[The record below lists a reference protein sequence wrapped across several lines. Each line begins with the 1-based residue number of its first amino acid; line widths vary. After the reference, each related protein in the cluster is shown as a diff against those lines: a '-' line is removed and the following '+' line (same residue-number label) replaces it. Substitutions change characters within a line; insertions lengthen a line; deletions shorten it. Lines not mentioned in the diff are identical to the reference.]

1 MGHAYTNR
9 LIHETSPYLQQHAH
23 NPVDWYAWGEE
34 ALRKAK
40 AEDKPIL
47 LSIGYAACH
56 WCHVMERESFED
68 PRVAQ
73 VMNEHFVCVKVDR
86 EERPDLDR
94 IYQSAVQMMGVH
106 GGWPLTAF
114 LTPDGEPFYGGTYYP
129 PEERHGLPSFT
140 RVLLSVSRAWREDR
154 EEVRKAVGQFLEALG
169 HLNRFQASPGE
180 PSAAVVDAAVR
191 ALSRSVDPVHGGFG
205 RAPKFPQPSA
215 LELLLRVGAR
225 GDAFALDMAT
235 LTLRKMAEGGVYDQ
249 VGGGF
254 HRYSVD
260 ARWLVPH
267 FEKMLY
273 DNAQLIGLYVH
284 AHQATGEALF
294 ARIARETVGYVLRE
308 MQHPEGGF
316 YSTQD
321 ADSEGEE
328 GKFFVWTKEEIFR
341 VLGEDLGDLCSRA
354 FGVSEAGNFEHGKNI
369 LHVVATPEQLA
380 KRVEKSPEEI
390 GMLLGQVKC
399 KLFGA
404 RDKRVKPGR
413 DEKILTAW
421 NGLMI
426 SACAAAGAAL
436 GHEPALEAAV
446 RAAEFIERHLTRDG
460 RLLRTWTA
468 GEAKLNGYLDDYTF
482 LTAAFL
488 DLYEATLEE
497 RFLRRAEALHR
508 VTVEQFWDEAEGGFF
523 FTAKDHERLV
533 ARMKSAY
540 DEAIPSGT
548 AVATMNLLRF
558 ASLTG
563 EEAYRRMADRVF
575 RSLLRAMEQSPSG
588 FGHLLLALDFATRGP
603 VEVVLVGPR
612 DAPALRAMR
621 EVVHRR
627 HLPNRVLAHLDPSA
641 PAGPLAGPL
650 FEGKQ
655 AVDGQVTAYVCRD
668 HTCSAPVTDPG
679 ALAELLEREGSK
691 GREGQPPAA

>member
-1 MGHAYTNR
+1 MSHTYTNR
-9 LIHETSPYLQQHAH
+9 LVHETSPYLLQHAH

-40 AEDKPIL
+40 AEDKPLL

-68 PRVAQ
+68 PQTAKL
-73 VMNEHFVCVKVDR
+73 MNEHFVSIKVDR

-129 PEERHGLPSFT
+129 PDDRHGLPSFT
-140 RVLLSVSRAWREDR
+140 RILLSVSRAWREDR
-154 EEVRKAVGQFLEALG
+154 DEVRTSVGQFLEGLDR
-169 HLNRFQASPGE
+169 LNRFPASLTE
-180 PSAAVVDAAVR
+180 PTAAVVEAAVR

-205 RAPKFPQPSA
+205 RAPKFPHPSA
-215 LELLLRVGAR
+215 LELLLRAGAR
-225 GDAFALDMAT
+225 GDRFVLEMVT
-235 LTLRKMAEGGVYDQ
+235 LTLRKMAEGGIYDQ

-260 ARWLVPH
+260 ERWLVPH

-273 DNAQLIGLYVH
+273 DNAQLIGVYVH
-284 AHQATGEALF
+284 AHQVTGDPFF
-294 ARIARETVGYVLRE
+294 ARIARETIGYVLRE
-308 MQHPEGGF
+308 MAHPDGGF

-328 GKFFVWTKEEIFR
+328 GKFFVWTKEEVLQ
-341 VLGEDLGDLCSRA
+341 VLGPELGELCSRA
-354 FGVSEAGNFEHGKNI
+354 FDVSEAGNFEHKNI

-380 KRVEKSPEEI
+380 QRFGKTPDEI

-404 RDKRVKPGR
+404 REKRVKPGR

-426 SACAAAGAAL
+426 SACAAAGTVL
-436 GHEPALEAAV
+436 GHGEALEAGV
-446 RAAEFIERHLTRDG
+446 KAADFIERHLTRDG

-468 GEAKLNGYLDDYTF
+468 GEAKLHGYLDDYAF
-482 LTAAFL
+482 LTAALL
-488 DLYEATLEE
+488 DLYEATLDD
-497 RFLRRAEALHR
+497 RFFRRAEALHR
-508 VTVEQFWDEAEGGFF
+508 VTLEQFWDEAEGGFF

-548 AVATMNLLRF
+548 AVATLNLLRF
-558 ASLTG
+558 ASALG
-563 EEAYRRMADRVF
+563 EDAYRRMADRVF
-575 RSLLRAMEQSPSG
+575 RSLLRQMEQSPSG
-588 FGHLLLALDFATRGP
+588 FGHLLLALDFASRGP
-603 VEVVLVGPR
+603 LEIVVVGDR
-612 DAPALRAMR
+612 GAPATRAML
-621 EVVHRR
+621 EPIHRR
-627 HLPNRVLAHLDPSA
+627 YLPNRVLVHLNPAA
-641 PAGPLAGPL
+641 PGRPFTGPLV
-650 FEGKQ
+650 EGKR
-655 AVDGQVTAYVCRD
+655 AVDGQVTAYVCRGF
-668 HTCSAPVTDPG
+668 TCSAPVTDPG
-679 ALAELLEREGSK
+679 ALAALLDEG
-691 GREGQPPAA
+691 GPGTAAGQAPAA

>member
-1 MGHAYTNR
+1 V
-9 LIHETSPYLQQHAH
+9 HETSPYLLQHAH
-23 NPVDWYAWGEE
+23 NPVDWSPWGEE
-34 ALRKAK
+34 ALKRAK

-68 PRVAQ
+68 PRIAEL
-73 VMNEHFVCVKVDR
+73 MNQHFVCIKVDR

-106 GGWPLTAF
+106 GGWPLTVF
-114 LTPDGEPFYGGTYYP
+114 LTPDGEPFYGGTYFP
-129 PEERHGLPSFT
+129 PEDRHGLPSFT
-140 RVLLSVSRAWREDR
+140 RVLLSVARIWREER
-154 EEVRKAVGQFLEALG
+154 GEVRTAVGQFLEGLS
-169 HLNRFQASPGE
+169 HLNRFPASSAE
-180 PSAAVVDAAVR
+180 PNAAVVEGAVR
-191 ALSRSVDPVHGGFG
+191 ALSRTVDPVHGGFG
-205 RAPKFPQPSA
+205 RAPKFPHPSA
-215 LELLLRVGAR
+215 LELLLRAGAR
-225 GDAFALDMAT
+225 GDRFSLDMVT
-235 LTLRKMAEGGVYDQ
+235 LTLRKMAEGGIYDQ

-273 DNAQLIGLYVH
+273 DNAQLIPVYLH
-284 AHQATGEALF
+284 AHQVTGDPLF

-308 MQHPEGGF
+308 MTHPDGGF

-341 VLGEDLGDLCSRA
+341 VLGPELGEVCCRA
-354 FGVSEAGNFEHGKNI
+354 FGVSEAGNWEHGKNI

-380 KRVEKSPEEI
+380 NRFGKSPEEI
-390 GMLLGQVKC
+390 AMLLGQVKC

-404 RDKRVKPGR
+404 RDARVKPGR

-426 SACAAAGAAL
+426 SACAAAGATL
-436 GHEPALEAAV
+436 GHGAALEAAV
-446 RAAEFIERHLTRDG
+446 RAADFIERHLTRDG

-468 GEAKLNGYLDDYTF
+468 GEAKLGGYLDDYTF
-482 LTAAFL
+482 LTAALL
-488 DLYEATLEE
+488 DLYEATLDS
-497 RFLRRAEALHR
+497 RFFTRAEALHR
-508 VTVEQFWDEAEGGFF
+508 LTLEQFWDEAEGGFF

-533 ARMKSAY
+533 ARMKSAS

-548 AVATMNLLRF
+548 AVATLNLLRF
-558 ASLTG
+558 AAALG

-575 RSLLRAMEQSPSG
+575 RSLLRPMEQTPSG
-588 FGHLLLALDFATRGP
+588 FAHLLLALDFATRGP

-612 DAPALRAMR
+612 EAPATRAMV

-627 HLPNRVLAHLDPSA
+627 YLPNRILAHADPGA
-641 PAGPLAGPL
+641 PAPAFAGPLL
-650 FEGKQ
+650 EGKR
-655 AVDGQVTAYVCRD
+655 AVDGQVTAYVCRNF
-668 HTCSAPVTDPG
+668 TCSAPVTDPG
-679 ALAELLEREGSK
+679 ALGALLEQGAPEAGPA
-691 GREGQPPAA
+691 GRPAG

>member
-1 MGHAYTNR
+1 MSHTYTNR
-9 LIHETSPYLQQHAH
+9 LVHETSPYLLQHAH
-23 NPVDWYAWGEE
+23 NPVDWHSWGEE
-34 ALRKAK
+34 ALKKAR

-47 LSIGYAACH
+47 LSVGYAACH

-68 PRVAQ
+68 PRIAQ

-114 LTPDGEPFYGGTYYP
+114 LTPDGEPFYGGTYFP
-129 PEERHGLPSFT
+129 PDDRHGLPSFT
-140 RVLLSVSRAWREDR
+140 RILLSVSRAWREDR
-154 EEVRKAVGQFLEALG
+154 DEVRTAVGQFLEGLN
-169 HLNRFQASPGE
+169 HLNRFPASSAE
-180 PSAAVVDAAVR
+180 PTAAVVEAAVR
-191 ALSRSVDPVHGGFG
+191 SLSRSVDPVHGGFG
-205 RAPKFPQPSA
+205 RAPKFPHPSA
-215 LELLLRVGAR
+215 LELLLRAGAR
-225 GDAFALDMAT
+225 GDRFTLDMVT
-235 LTLRKMAEGGVYDQ
+235 LTLRRMAEGGIYDQ

-273 DNAQLIGLYVH
+273 DNAQLIGVYVH
-284 AHQATGEALF
+284 AHQVTGEPIF
-294 ARIARETVGYVLRE
+294 ARIARETIGYVLRE
-308 MQHPEGGF
+308 MTHPDGGF

-328 GKFFVWTKEEIFR
+328 GKFFVWTKEEVLR
-341 VLGEDLGDLCSRA
+341 VLEPELGELCCRA
-354 FGVSEAGNFEHGKNI
+354 FDVSEAGNFEHGKSI

-380 KRVEKSPEEI
+380 NRFGKSPEEI
-390 GMLLGQVKC
+390 GMLLGKVKC

-404 RDKRVKPGR
+404 RDTRVKPGR

-426 SACAAAGAAL
+426 SACAAAGSAL
-436 GHEPALEAAV
+436 GHGAALEAGV

-468 GEAKLNGYLDDYTF
+468 GEAKLNGYLDDYAF
-482 LTAAFL
+482 LTAALL
-488 DLYEATLEE
+488 DLYEATLDP
-497 RFLRRAEALHR
+497 RFFRRAEALHR
-508 VTVEQFWDEAEGGFF
+508 VTLEQFWDEAEGGFF

-533 ARMKSAY
+533 ARMKSAH

-548 AVATMNLLRF
+548 AVATLNLLRF
-558 ASLTG
+558 ASALG
-563 EEAYRRMADRVF
+563 EEAYGKMADRVF
-575 RSLLRAMEQSPSG
+575 RSLLRATEQSPSG
-588 FGHLLLALDFATRGP
+588 FGHLLLALDFAVHGP

-612 DAPALRAMR
+612 EAPATRAML
-621 EVVHRR
+621 EVVHRWY
-627 HLPNRVLAHLDPSA
+627 LPNRVLAHVDPAAGDA
-641 PAGPLAGPL
+641 PLTGPLA
-650 FEGKQ
+650 EGKR
-655 AVDGQVTAYVCRD
+655 AVDGKVTAYVCRGF
-668 HTCSAPVTDPG
+668 TCSAPVTDPEALG
-679 ALAELLEREGSK
+679 ALLEEG
-691 GREGQPPAA
+691 GPEIGAGQAPAA

>member
-1 MGHAYTNR
+1 
-9 LIHETSPYLQQHAH
+9 
-23 NPVDWYAWGEE
+23 
-34 ALRKAK
+34 
-40 AEDKPIL
+40 
-47 LSIGYAACH
+47 
-56 WCHVMERESFED
+56 
-68 PRVAQ
+68 
-73 VMNEHFVCVKVDR
+73 
-86 EERPDLDR
+86 PDLDR

-129 PEERHGLPSFT
+129 PEDRHGLPSFT

-154 EEVRKAVGQFLEALG
+154 DEVRKAVGQFLEALG
-169 HLNRFQASPGE
+169 HLNRFQASSGE

-191 ALSRSVDPVHGGFG
+191 ALSRSVDPVDGGFG
-205 RAPKFPQPSA
+205 RAPKFPHASV
-215 LELLLRVGAR
+215 LELLLRIGAR
-225 GDAFALDMAT
+225 GDAFALDMAV
-235 LTLRKMAEGGVYDQ
+235 LTLRRMAEGGIYDQ

-273 DNAQLIGLYVH
+273 DNAQLIGVYVH
-284 AHQATGEALF
+284 AHQATGEAF
-294 ARIARETVGYVLRE
+294 FGRIARETVGYVLRE

-328 GKFFVWTKEEIFR
+328 GKYFVWTKEEIFR
-341 VLGEDLGDLCSRA
+341 VLGEDLGELCSRA

-369 LHVVATPEQLA
+369 LHVVSTPEQLA
-380 KRVEKSPEEI
+380 KRLDKSPEEI

-426 SACAAAGAAL
+426 SVCAAAGAAL
-436 GHEPALEAAV
+436 GHEAALEAAV
-446 RAAEFIERHLTRDG
+446 RAAEFIERHLTKDG

-468 GEAKLNGYLDDYTF
+468 GEAKLNGYLDDYAF
-482 LTAAFL
+482 LTAALL
-488 DLYEATLEE
+488 DLYEATLED

-508 VTVEQFWDEAEGGFF
+508 VTLEQFWDEAEGGFF

-540 DEAIPSGT
+540 DEAIPSGA
-548 AVATMNLLRF
+548 AVGTMNLLRF

-575 RSLLRAMEQSPSG
+575 GSLLRAMEQSPSG

-612 DAPALRAMR
+612 EAPAMRAMR

-627 HLPNRVLAHLDPSA
+627 HLPNRVLAHVDPGA

-650 FEGKQ
+650 VEGKR
-655 AVDGQVTAYVCRD
+655 AVDGQVTAYVCR
-668 HTCSAPVTDPG
+668 HFTCSAPVTDPE
-679 ALAELLEREGSK
+679 AFRALLEQEALQ
-691 GREGQPPAA
+691 GRGGRPPAT

>member
-1 MGHAYTNR
+1 MNTNR
-9 LIHETSPYLQQHAH
+9 LIDETSPYLLQHAH
-23 NPVDWYAWGEE
+23 NPVDWSPWGEE
-34 ALRKAK
+34 ALKRAK

-68 PRVAQ
+68 PRIAEL
-73 VMNEHFVCVKVDR
+73 MNQHFVCIKVDR

-106 GGWPLTAF
+106 GGWPLTVF
-114 LTPDGEPFYGGTYYP
+114 LTPDGEPFYGGTYFP
-129 PEERHGLPSFT
+129 PEDRHGLPSFT
-140 RVLLSVSRAWREDR
+140 RVLLSVARIWREER
-154 EEVRKAVGQFLEALG
+154 GEVRTAVGQFLEGLS
-169 HLNRFQASPGE
+169 HLNRFPASSAE
-180 PSAAVVDAAVR
+180 PNAAVVEGAVR
-191 ALSRSVDPVHGGFG
+191 ALSRTVDPVHGGFG
-205 RAPKFPQPSA
+205 RAPKFPHPSA
-215 LELLLRVGAR
+215 LELLLRAGAR
-225 GDAFALDMAT
+225 GDRFSLDMVT
-235 LTLRKMAEGGVYDQ
+235 LTLRKMAEGGIYDQ

-273 DNAQLIGLYVH
+273 DNAQLIPVYLH
-284 AHQATGEALF
+284 AHQVTGDPLF

-308 MQHPEGGF
+308 MTHPDGGF

-341 VLGEDLGDLCSRA
+341 VLGPELGEVCCRA
-354 FGVSEAGNFEHGKNI
+354 FGVSEAGNWEHGKNI

-380 KRVEKSPEEI
+380 NRFGKSPEEI
-390 GMLLGQVKC
+390 AMLLGQVKC

-404 RDKRVKPGR
+404 RDARVKPGR

-426 SACAAAGAAL
+426 SACAAAGATL
-436 GHEPALEAAV
+436 GHGAALEAAV
-446 RAAEFIERHLTRDG
+446 RAADFIERHLTRDG

-468 GEAKLNGYLDDYTF
+468 GEAKLGGYLDDYTF
-482 LTAAFL
+482 LTAALL
-488 DLYEATLEE
+488 DLYEATLDS
-497 RFLRRAEALHR
+497 RFFTRAEALHR
-508 VTVEQFWDEAEGGFF
+508 LTLEQFWDEAEGGFF

-533 ARMKSAY
+533 ARMKSAS

-548 AVATMNLLRF
+548 AVATLNLLRF
-558 ASLTG
+558 AAALG

-575 RSLLRAMEQSPSG
+575 RSLLRPMEQTPSG
-588 FGHLLLALDFATRGP
+588 FAHLLLALDFATRGP

-612 DAPALRAMR
+612 EAPATRAMV

-627 HLPNRVLAHLDPSA
+627 YLPNRILAHADPGA
-641 PAGPLAGPL
+641 PAPAFAGPLL
-650 FEGKQ
+650 EGKR
-655 AVDGQVTAYVCRD
+655 AVDGQVTAYVCRNF
-668 HTCSAPVTDPG
+668 TCSAPVTDPG
-679 ALAELLEREGSK
+679 ALGALLEQGAPEAGPA
-691 GREGQPPAA
+691 GRPAG